1 MPTIIQD
8 YRAAGDLIFFLDTR
22 GGNIKDQS
30 GNDHTIT
37 VPSDAVLNDTGLHCK
52 TTAATVSLDLSGTQN
67 ICVFALVDGQQPD
80 SVNEQMICLHTTSTS
95 TVGSFTIYQDK
106 VDFYVCLFKGST
118 GICQVLV
125 TEDTTISSSSFISVQ
140 FDRRLS
146 YETVKPYSRGVYKP
160 DSDYRVDN
168 NINDGSGFADSTFH
182 LMAYSSSV
190 LTHHGRLLAFG
201 IIDMSTTQ
209 LSATDQALLYSQ
221 IRNLETI

>member
-1 MPTIIQD
+1 MTIIQD

-67 ICVFALVDGQQPD
+67 ICVFALVDGMQPD
-80 SVNEQMICLHTTSTS
+80 AVNEQMICLHTTATS
-95 TVGSFTIYQDK
+95 TVGSFTLYQDTN
-106 VDFYVCLFKGST
+106 DYHIALFKGSS
-118 GICQVLV
+118 GSCQAVV
-125 TEDTTISSSSFISVQ
+125 TEHTTISSSYFISAQ

-146 YETVKPYSRGVYKP
+146 YETVKPYSRGIYNP
-160 DSDYRVDN
+160 DTGFTVDAN
-168 NINDGSGFADSTFH
+168 LNDGSGFANSTFH

-190 LTHHGRLLAFG
+190 LTHHGRLIAFG